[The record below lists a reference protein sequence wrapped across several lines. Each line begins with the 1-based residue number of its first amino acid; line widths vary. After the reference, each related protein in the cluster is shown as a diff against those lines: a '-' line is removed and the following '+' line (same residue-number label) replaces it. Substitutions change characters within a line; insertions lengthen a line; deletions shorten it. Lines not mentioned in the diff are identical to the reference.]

1 MWNWFV
7 RLCIV
12 FPKTTISSSLIMF
25 YMGRTNQMTGYY
37 FWRND
42 TKIESN
48 IKVYFLHFLHFLCF
62 LYLVSLF
69 RCKIL
74 LRYNTTVKEH
84 LIVVVQAFYQN
95 DTVKF
100 LLTKE
105 SVLLAPSS
113 SYHLSNR
120 SLLLLKYVNYSIN
133 VINTGNSTIWI
144 DSVILIPNYHSSKI
158 YKNSDSNVRA
168 KLQESWNKGLQL
180 IVPRGDCFGLL
191 FLFWSEINNG
201 TVGKSIRFFQ
211 FLKVYINFLITYIW
225 HALILTF

>member
-1 MWNWFV
+1 M
-7 RLCIV
+7 
-12 FPKTTISSSLIMF
+12 
-25 YMGRTNQMTGYY
+25 
-37 FWRND
+37 
-42 TKIESN
+42 
-48 IKVYFLHFLHFLCF
+48 
-62 LYLVSLF
+62 
-69 RCKIL
+69 
-74 LRYNTTVKEH
+74 
-84 LIVVVQAFYQN
+84 QAFYQN

-120 SLLLLKYVNYSIN
+120 SLLLKYVNYSIN

-201 TVGKSIRFFQ
+201 TVGKSIRFF
-211 FLKVYINFLITYIW
+211 
-225 HALILTF
+225 